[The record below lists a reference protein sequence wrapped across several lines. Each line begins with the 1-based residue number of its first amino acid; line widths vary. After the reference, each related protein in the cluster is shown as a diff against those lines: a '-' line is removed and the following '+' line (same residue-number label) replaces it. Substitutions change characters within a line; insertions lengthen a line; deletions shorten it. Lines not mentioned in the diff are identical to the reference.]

1 MAGFGVANERLRALE
16 ELEREIGA
24 SLQSAGLVILELSKE
39 KPQERHLDR
48 QGWGLGVPRCPQV
61 FPGVSRCVQVCP
73 RCISGVSRCCPG
85 IPRCVPGVSRCPQV
99 YPGVSQVFQVCPG
112 VIQV

>member
-48 QGWGLGVPRCPQV
+48 QGGLGVTPGVPQV
-61 FPGVSRCVQVCP
+61 CPGVSRCD
-73 RCISGVSRCCPG
+73 
-85 IPRCVPGVSRCPQV
+85 PGVSPGLVILELSKEKPQERHLDRQGGFWV
-99 YPGVSQVFQVCPG
+99 
-112 VIQV
+112 